1 MLPDSHNK
9 GGALAR
15 LQSMLDR
22 GECVILDG
30 ANATEL
36 QREGIE
42 GFRLSDAAHWG
53 FDALENQ
60 PDAVRGVHTSYVEAG
75 SNIITTN
82 SYAVIDAP
90 MRASSHDSHRQAPLD
105 WMELAGISIDI
116 AREATASATADV
128 PCAVAF
134 SIGGDIETESQL
146 ETVELLLRV
155 FERHRPDLILFESL
169 SLIEENFTLKAIELL
184 INSGWPVWTSFRR
197 CRDGV
202 CGIYGQLWGGPEG
215 DYFGRLARKLERLGV
230 SALLINCLPLERV
243 PGTIS
248 WLRNYT
254 ALPLGVYPNLGRLV
268 EKGWHFDDTVVPEE
282 FAKEGR
288 NWRAEGAQIIGGCCG
303 VGPSEIA
310 SLVGATKSDP
320 LIDPKTATHATTSRK
335 SAVAAAEP
343 QHWEDPRGRSLFPLP
358 MPEIVVEP
366 DVFIP
371 TQGSYLVWKHLFNHQ
386 IGADKQCIDVGCGA
400 GILSVQLA
408 RNGARQVVA
417 LDIDKA
423 AVANTLTNAFRNDV
437 ADRVTGQ
444 VADLYAFTPDNP
456 FDVVVASLYQM
467 PTDPRGQLSA
477 HRPVD
482 YWGRNIFDH
491 FLEMLPSLMADN
503 GTAYVMQISLVGQGR
518 TDSILRDLGFTCRVV
533 DFNLYNFSDV
543 FLDNHDQIQRVAEES
558 DAFYFSFREQDVM
571 AMYLLEIRRE

>member
-1 MLPDSHNK
+1 MSPNNHHKSSGYTKIKSL
-9 GGALAR
+9 
-15 LQSMLDR
+15 LDA
-22 GECVILDG
+22 GKSVILDG

-36 QREGIE
+36 QREGID

-53 FDALENQ
+53 FDALESV
-60 PDAVRGVHTSYVEAG
+60 PAAVRDVHARYVEAG

-90 MRASSHDSHRQAPLD
+90 TRASMHDSHRQQPLN

-116 AREATASATADV
+116 AREATRAAKVSA

-134 SIGGDIETESQL
+134 SIGGDIETETQY

-155 FERHRPDLILFESL
+155 FERQPPDLILFESL
-169 SLIEENFTLKAIELL
+169 SLIEENFTLKAIDLL
-184 INSGWPVWTSFRR
+184 LNAGWPVWTSFRR

-230 SALLINCLPLERV
+230 SALLINCLPIQRV
-243 PGTIS
+243 PGTIA
-248 WLRNYT
+248 WLRDYT
-254 ALPLGVYPNLGRLV
+254 SLPLGVYPNLGRLV
-268 EKGWHFDDTVVPEE
+268 ENGWRFDDTVLPGE
-282 FAKEGR
+282 FAAQGR
-288 NWRAEGAQIIGGCCG
+288 SWRAEGAQIIGGCCG
-303 VGPSEIA
+303 VGPVEIA
-310 SLVGATKSDP
+310 ALVDALASTNESDV
-320 LIDPKTATHATTSRK
+320 T
-335 SAVAAAEP
+335 AAAELP
-343 QHWEDPRGRSLFPLP
+343 ATLTTSAVVAQPWIDSRGRSLFPLP
-358 MPEIVVEP
+358 LPEIVVDP

-371 TQGSYLVWKHLFNHQ
+371 TQGSYLAWKYLFNAR
-386 IGADKQCIDVGCGA
+386 IGADKRCIDVGCGA
-400 GILSVQLA
+400 GILTVQLA
-408 RNGARQVVA
+408 LNGASEVVA

-437 ADRVTGQ
+437 DERVSGQ
-444 VADLYAFTPDNP
+444 VADLYAFTPDAP

-491 FLEMLPSLMADN
+491 FLEMLPSIMAEN
-503 GTAYVMQISLVGQGR
+503 GTAYVMQISLLGQAR
-518 TDSILRDLGFTCRVV
+518 TDVILREHGFSTRVV

-543 FLDNHDQIQRVAEES
+543 FLDNRDQIQHVAAES

-571 AMYLLEIRRE
+571 AMYLLEIARER